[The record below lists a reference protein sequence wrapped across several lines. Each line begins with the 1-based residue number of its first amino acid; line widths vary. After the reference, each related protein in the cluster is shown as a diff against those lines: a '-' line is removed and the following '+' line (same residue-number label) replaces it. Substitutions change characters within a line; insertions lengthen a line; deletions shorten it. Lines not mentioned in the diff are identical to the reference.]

1 MITSFNPENKVQ
13 LDLYTKLF
21 SEAYAELKEAKVE
34 NLPERGYFAT
44 LDEYFAHMGDI
55 ISLDDPSRYI
65 LLPLDETSE
74 GIFTI
79 NANDRT
85 IAIPSQ
91 FSKCGAVQNDEKCEI
106 AVFTIDRYFDFQDLD
121 LTQICVQWVNADNEP
136 GISHIKYRDLK
147 TYPGKLRFGW
157 PLTSNI
163 TKKEGPVQFSVRFYK
178 RDDEDKI
185 AYILNTLPATLTVKK
200 SLNVVNPIIEEDA
213 TSLFH
218 KFIENS
224 QNPAYELAKN
234 PFFVKPGKDIVA
246 TNYSGTGF
254 GAIDE
259 ESNELSFSAQ
269 AVANDLGAITYEW
282 KYKAL
287 NNEGNFAD
295 PVILADGAD
304 YEVTEQKPVE
314 VARDADGKI
323 VRQGCQKYYIKDAE
337 GALIPYFDDEF
348 PENETFYTIDTVLKI
363 NNTSNENIVGKYY
376 VEATNTLGE
385 NHSQAI
391 SSSEIL
397 VPAPQTIVI
406 KKDIP
411 EHIFIEKAD
420 GVQLS
425 VEVEKDANGPKVECE
440 WFGLTNGTN
449 EPKSA
454 NDITTSVGKG
464 WSSELITIPGWYT
477 TIVTST
483 LNRKVRSTNEEGS
496 APRKICKVTNL
507 PAAPVAQEFSYKI
520 GNGEWIVVTDGDDED
535 SKLDTI
541 IPANAIELGTKVSF
555 KVNTNLD
562 NTTNKLESE
571 KLEYLWYVQEPE
583 NTTYRLLTEK
593 DVDNNGLVI
602 SGLNTNTLTVRC
614 VSDGATYNYYC
625 IIKNYIQ
632 DKFAELDTSPI
643 YTFTI
648 A

>member
-1 MITSFNPENKVQ
+1 MITSFNPENKIQ
-13 LDLYTKLF
+13 LELYTKLF
-21 SEAYAELKEAKVE
+21 SDAYAELKEANIE

-44 LDEYFAHMGDI
+44 LDEYFAHMGDL

-91 FSKCGAVQNDEKCEI
+91 FSRCGAVQNDEKCEI

-121 LTQICVQWVNADNEP
+121 LTQICVQWVNAAGEE

-147 TYPGKLRFGW
+147 TYPNKLRFGW

-163 TKKEGPVQFSVRFYK
+163 TKKDGPVQFAIRFYK
-178 RDDEDKI
+178 RDDEDKV

-200 SLNVVNPIIEEDA
+200 SLNVVDPIVEEDA

-246 TNYSGTGF
+246 TNYSETGF

-269 AVANDLGAITYEW
+269 AVANDLGTISYQW
-282 KYKAL
+282 KYKEL
-287 NNEGNFAD
+287 DNEGNFAD
-295 PVILADGAD
+295 PIVLVDGTD
-304 YEVTEQKPVE
+304 YEVVEQNPVK
-314 VARDADGKI
+314 VVRDENGKI
-323 VRQGCQKYYIKDAE
+323 TKEGCQKYYTMDAE
-337 GALIPYFDDEF
+337 GALIPYFGTEF
-348 PENETFYTIDTVLKI
+348 PEDEDFYIVETTLTIKDTDNQDI
-363 NNTSNENIVGKYY
+363 TGKYY
-376 VEATNTLGE
+376 VEAVNTLGI
-385 NHSQAI
+385 NQSQAI

-397 VPAPQTIVI
+397 LPAPQTIVM
-406 KKDIP
+406 KKDVP

-440 WFGLTNGTN
+440 WFGLTDGTT
-449 EPKSA
+449 EPETAS
-454 NDITTSVGKG
+454 DIDTSIGKG
-464 WSSELITIPGWYT
+464 WNKTITTPGWYT
-477 TIVTST
+477 TIISST
-483 LNRKVRSTNEEGS
+483 LNRKVRSTDEEGS
-496 APRKICKVTNL
+496 APRRVCKVTNL
-507 PAAPVAQEFSYKI
+507 PAAPVSQGFSYKI
-520 GNGEWIVVTDGDDED
+520 ANGEWIVVTDSDGDSLLDVISADE
-535 SKLDTI
+535 I
-541 IPANAIELGTKVSF
+541 GLGTNVSLKVS
-555 KVNTNLD
+555 TDLD
-562 NTTNKLESE
+562 DTKNKLVSE
-571 KLEYLWYVQEPE
+571 RLEYLWYVQEPE
-583 NTTYRLLTEK
+583 ASTPRLLTEN
-593 DVDNNGLVI
+593 DIDNNNNGLVVE
-602 SGLNTNTLTVRC
+602 GLNTNALTVQC
-614 VSDGATYNYYC
+614 VSNGVTYNYYC
-625 IIKNYIQ
+625 VIKNHIQ
-632 DKFAELDTSPI
+632 DKSAELDTSKI

>member
-21 SEAYAELKEAKVE
+21 SEAYAELKEAGVE

-85 IAIPSQ
+85 ITIPSQ

-121 LTQICVQWVNADNEP
+121 LTQICVQWVNAAGEE

-147 TYPGKLRFGW
+147 TYPNKLRFGW

-163 TKKEGPVQFSVRFYK
+163 TKKEGPIQFAIRFYK

-200 SLNVVNPIIEEDA
+200 SLNVTNPIIEEDA

-234 PFFVKPGKDIVA
+234 PFFVKPGKDIVVS
-246 TNYSGTGF
+246 NISETGF

-259 ESNELSFSAQ
+259 NNELSFSAQ

-287 NNEGNFAD
+287 DNEGNFAD
-295 PVILADGAD
+295 PVILVDGAD
-304 YEVTEQKPVE
+304 YEVTEQEPVE

-323 VRQGCQKYYIKDAE
+323 VRQGCQKYYTKDAE
-337 GALIPYFDDEF
+337 GALIPYFGDEF
-348 PENETFYTIDTVLKI
+348 PESETFYIVDTVLKI

-397 VPAPQTIVI
+397 VPAPQTIVV

-425 VEVEKDANGPKVECE
+425 VEVEDDANGPKVECE
-440 WFGLTNGTN
+440 WFGLTDGTN
-449 EPKSA
+449 EPESA
-454 NDITTSVGKG
+454 VDIKTSVGKG
-464 WSSELITIPGWYT
+464 WNKSITTPGWYT

-483 LNRKVRSTNEEGS
+483 LNRKIRSTDEEDS

-507 PAAPVAQEFSYKI
+507 PVAPASQGFSYKI
-520 GNGEWIVVTDGDDED
+520 ADGEWVVVADGDGDAL
-535 SKLDTI
+535 LDI
-541 IPANAIELGTKVSF
+541 IPADEIGLGTNVSL
-555 KVNTNLD
+555 KISTDLD
-562 NTTNKLESE
+562 DTENKLISE

-583 NTTYRLLTEK
+583 KSTPRLLTES
-593 DVDNNGLVI
+593 DIDNNNNGLVI
-602 SGLNTNTLTVRC
+602 SGLNTNALTVQC
-614 VSDGATYNYYC
+614 VSNGVTYNYYC
-625 IIKNYIQ
+625 VIKNYIQ
-632 DKFAELDTSPI
+632 DKSTELDTSKI

>member
-1 MITSFNPENKVQ
+1 MITSFNPENKIQ
-13 LDLYTKLF
+13 LELYTKLF
-21 SEAYAELKEAKVE
+21 SEAYAELKEANVE

-44 LDEYFAHMGDI
+44 LDEYFAHMGDL

-91 FSKCGAVQNDEKCEI
+91 FSRCGAVQNDEKCEI

-121 LTQICVQWVNADNEP
+121 LTQICVQWVNAAGEE

-147 TYPGKLRFGW
+147 TYPNKLRFGW

-163 TKKEGPVQFSVRFYK
+163 TKKDGPVQFAIRFYK
-178 RDDEDKI
+178 RDDEDKV

-200 SLNVVNPIIEEDA
+200 SLNVVDPIIEEDA

-246 TNYSGTGF
+246 TKYSETGF

-269 AVANDLGAITYEW
+269 AVANDLGTINYQW
-282 KYKAL
+282 KYKGL
-287 NNEGNFAD
+287 DNEGNFAD
-295 PVILADGAD
+295 PIILVDGAD
-304 YEVTEQKPVE
+304 YEVVEQNPVK
-314 VARDADGKI
+314 VIRDEDGKI
-323 VRQGCQKYYIKDAE
+323 AKEGCQKYYTMDAE
-337 GALIPYFDDEF
+337 GALIPYFGTEF
-348 PENETFYTIDTVLKI
+348 PEGEDFYIVETTLTIKDTDNQDI
-363 NNTSNENIVGKYY
+363 TGKYY
-376 VEATNTLGE
+376 VEAVNTLGI
-385 NHSQAI
+385 NQSQAI

-397 VPAPQTIVI
+397 LPAPQTVVM
-406 KKDIP
+406 KKDVP
-411 EHIFIEKAD
+411 DHIFIEKAD
-420 GVQLS
+420 GIQLS

-440 WFGLTNGTN
+440 WFGLTDGTT
-449 EPKSA
+449 EPEAAS
-454 NDITTSVGKG
+454 DIDTSIGKG
-464 WSSELITIPGWYT
+464 WNKTITTPGWYT
-477 TIVTST
+477 TIISST
-483 LNRKVRSTNEEGS
+483 LNRKVRSTDEEGS
-496 APRKICKVTNL
+496 TPRKVCKVTNL
-507 PAAPVAQEFSYKI
+507 PAAPASQEFSYKI
-520 GNGEWIVVTDGDDED
+520 ADGEWVVVADGDGDTL
-535 SKLDTI
+535 LDI
-541 IPANAIELGTKVSF
+541 IPADEIGLGTNVSL
-555 KVNTNLD
+555 KISTDLD
-562 NTTNKLESE
+562 GTENKLISE

-583 NTTYRLLTEK
+583 KSTPRLLTER
-593 DVDNNGLVI
+593 DIDNNNNGLVI
-602 SGLNTNTLTVRC
+602 SGLNTNTLTVQC
-614 VSDGATYNYYC
+614 VSNGATYNYYC
-625 IIKNYIQ
+625 VIKNYIQ
-632 DKFAELDTSPI
+632 DKSAELDTSKI

>member
-85 IAIPSQ
+85 ITIPSQ

-121 LTQICVQWVNADNEP
+121 LTQICVQWVNAAGEE

-147 TYPGKLRFGW
+147 TYPNKLRFGW

-163 TKKEGPVQFSVRFYK
+163 TKKEGPIQFAVRFYK

-200 SLNVVNPIIEEDA
+200 SLNVTNPIIEEDA

-234 PFFVKPGKDIVA
+234 PFFVKPGKDIVVS
-246 TNYSGTGF
+246 NISETGF

-259 ESNELSFSAQ
+259 NNELSFSAQ

-287 NNEGNFAD
+287 DNEGNFAD
-295 PVILADGAD
+295 PVILVDGAD
-304 YEVTEQKPVE
+304 YEVTEQEPVE
-314 VARDADGKI
+314 VARDVDGKI
-323 VRQGCQKYYIKDAE
+323 VRQGCQKYYTKDAE
-337 GALIPYFDDEF
+337 GALIPYFGDEF
-348 PENETFYTIDTVLKI
+348 PKSETFYIVDTVLKI
-363 NNTSNENIVGKYY
+363 NNTSNKNIVGKYY

-397 VPAPQTIVI
+397 VPAPQTIVV

-425 VEVEKDANGPKVECE
+425 VEVEDDANGPKVECE
-440 WFGLTNGTN
+440 WFGLTDGTN
-449 EPKSA
+449 EPESA
-454 NDITTSVGKG
+454 ADIKTSVGKG
-464 WSSELITIPGWYT
+464 WNKSITTPGWYT

-483 LNRKVRSTNEEGS
+483 LNRKERSTDEEDS
-496 APRKICKVTNL
+496 APRKVCKVTNL
-507 PAAPVAQEFSYKI
+507 PAAPVSQGFSYKI
-520 GNGEWIVVTDGDDED
+520 ADGEWVVVADGDGDAL
-535 SKLDTI
+535 LDI
-541 IPANAIELGTKVSF
+541 IPADEIGLGTNVSL
-555 KVNTNLD
+555 KISTDLD
-562 NTTNKLESE
+562 DTENKLISE

-583 NTTYRLLTEK
+583 KSTPRLLTES
-593 DVDNNGLVI
+593 DIDNNNNGLVI
-602 SGLNTNTLTVRC
+602 SGLNTNALTVQC
-614 VSDGATYNYYC
+614 VSNGATYNYYC
-625 IIKNYIQ
+625 VIKNYIQ
-632 DKFAELDTSPI
+632 DKSAELDTSKI